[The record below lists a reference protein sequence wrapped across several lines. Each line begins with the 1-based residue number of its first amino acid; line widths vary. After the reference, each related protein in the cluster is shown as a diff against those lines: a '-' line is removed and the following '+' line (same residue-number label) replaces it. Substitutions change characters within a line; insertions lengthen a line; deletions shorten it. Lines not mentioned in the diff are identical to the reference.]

1 MTMGQRG
8 TFRLWQSV
16 GRKWL
21 SAPWGSKRRPHQKSS
36 SGLPLFHARIESLE
50 HRNLLSLATTDELT
64 ILAPVGIEGR
74 IWNDLDADGLMEA
87 GEPKLAGVTV
97 YLDLNRNGSLD
108 ANEPSTTTAADDPL
122 TSSEDETGDYY
133 FAGLEPGS
141 YAVTVLL
148 AAGWQATV
156 FSGTSQGPDSGSGG
170 FFFGGGGTG
179 TGNGTIGGGIIIGNG
194 VALATDSS
202 SRAATS
208 TELSE
213 SATASASAYIPPDA
227 ASNLIHLTSFR
238 NDPRFAGIDGSK
250 AAVVIL
256 DSGID
261 PDHPFF
267 GPDADGNGVADR
279 IVYQY
284 DYVDG
289 DQDASDLEGH
299 GTHLAGII
307 GSQNATYAGMAPEVN
322 IIALRV
328 LDADGQGE
336 FDKVESALRWIL
348 QHVSDYNIVAVNMSF
363 GDHGN
368 YTSPLSLY
376 GIGDELATLAAQNV
390 IVVTAAGNDFY
401 QRNSALGVGYPAAD
415 PNVVSVGAVY
425 AASYGSNDYG
435 GSGPVVYSTGP
446 DRITPYSQRDPSLLT
461 VFAPGAVIVNA
472 GLNGGAVASEGT
484 SQAAAHVTGIAA
496 LAQQLAIEHLGRRLT
511 AAEFRELLRSTG
523 TTIRDGDDEHDNVT
537 NSGLTFS
544 RVDVMALAEK
554 ILQLDQV
561 PGRELVRL
569 GQDQVASCVD
579 FGIHVPP
586 DLGTVDF
593 CTVSGQ
599 DVTGGEAWYRFRA
612 ARDGILSAELTG
624 VESGATSQIT
634 LYLESDSQVALG
646 SQPTRLDAMDV
657 KAGQAY
663 AVHVTGFGPNAT
675 LRLANL
681 VQRSGSEVRVFGTDA
696 ADTFAFDATSGR
708 RVSVN
713 GLTYQFTSEITSV
726 VIDGDSGEDTAELTG
741 SPGDDSAV
749 FAATGGKLTGPDYR
763 VMLANVAHTTLNA
776 GDGTDVAYL
785 TGTQGNDT
793 FTADRNQGTLA
804 GDGFSLKAIG
814 FEGLHSLSSGGSD
827 TAVLRDSDGAER
839 LVAKPGDVQLYG
851 DGYRIQAKGFAE
863 VTTYA
868 TPGTGDVAQLYD
880 SRGNDT
886 LTASPEVA
894 TLVGTEFSL
903 TAADFDSVAA
913 TARFGGHDEAVFLG
927 SSGSDELMTCPQYGE
942 LRGLGYALKAAHFD
956 EFRAYG
962 QGGNDVARMYDSMGN
977 DLFVTDGL
985 ESQLAGSGFN
995 NIVVGFKRVCA
1006 YAGEGGHDTAQFPVA
1021 LSTLTPRDGLL
1032 TGPGYA
1038 CRADGF
1044 AEMLGPSSDDVQES
1058 SPEVISLSGIA
1069 LPADLYLARNPYL
1082 EFVPPAVTLWSS
1094 PLDAAGE
1101 SQTNEANSTCWVHLI
1116 DAVYSRASA
1125 DGLQTV
1131 GAGSPADRLQ
1141 PSGSPTLLPSNN
1153 AYLRFFYQSLGFDM
1167 TRTKSSW
1174 AKDRK
1179 DPWSRDDL
1187 LSIDDWKPAGAGD
1200 A

>member
-21 SAPWGSKRRPHQKSS
+21 SAPWGSKRRPRQKSS
-36 SGLPLFHARIESLE
+36 SGLSLFHARIESLE
-50 HRNLLSLATTDELT
+50 HRNLLSVATTNDLT
-64 ILAPVGIEGR
+64 ILAPAGIEGR

-108 ANEPSTTTAADDPL
+108 ANESSTTTAADDPL
-122 TSSEDETGDYY
+122 TSSEDETGKYY

-148 AAGWQATV
+148 ALGWQATV
-156 FSGTSQGPDSGSGG
+156 FSGSSQGAENGSGG
-170 FFFGGGGTG
+170 GFFGGGGTG
-179 TGNGTIGGGIIIGNG
+179 TGTFGGSIISNGG
-194 VALATDSS
+194 ALATDSS
-202 SRAATS
+202 SATATS
-208 TELSE
+208 ADMSE
-213 SATASASAYIPPDA
+213 SATVGASAVPPPDA
-227 ASNLIHLTSFR
+227 ASNLIHLTGFR
-238 NDPRFAGIDGSK
+238 NDPRFAGVDGGK

-284 DYVDG
+284 DFVDG
-289 DQDASDLEGH
+289 DQDASDPEGH

-307 GSQNATYAGMAPEVN
+307 GSQNATYAGMAPGVD

-328 LDADGQGE
+328 LGADGKGE
-336 FDKVESALRWIL
+336 FAKVEAALQWVL
-348 QHVSDYNIVAVNMSF
+348 QHASDYNIVAVNMSF

-401 QRNSALGVGYPAAD
+401 QRNSALGVAYPAAD

-425 AASYGSNDYG
+425 AASYGNNDYG

-496 LAQQLAIEHLGRRLT
+496 LAQQLATEQLGRRLT

-523 TTIRDGDDEHDNVT
+523 TAIRDGDDEHDNVT
-537 NSGLTFS
+537 NTGLTFS
-544 RVDVMALAEK
+544 RVNVMALAEK

-569 GQDQVASCVD
+569 GQDQVASYVD

-624 VESGATSQIT
+624 VESGATPQIT
-634 LYLESDSQVALG
+634 LYLESGSQVALG

-763 VMLANVAHTTLNA
+763 LMLANVAHTTLNA

-793 FTADRNQGTLA
+793 FVADRNQGTLA
-804 GDGFSLKAIG
+804 GDGFSLKAVG
-814 FEGLHSLSSGGSD
+814 FERLHSLGSGGSD

-851 DGYRIQAKGFAE
+851 DGYRIQAKSFAE
-863 VTTYA
+863 VTTYG

-886 LTASPEVA
+886 LTASPEMA
-894 TLVGTEFSL
+894 TLAGTGFSL
-903 TAADFDSVAA
+903 TAADFDTVTA
-913 TARFGGHDEAVFLG
+913 TARFGGHDEAVFMG
-927 SSGSDELMTCPQYGE
+927 SSGSDELMACPQYSE

-962 QGGNDVARMYDSMGN
+962 LGGNDVARMYDSMGD

-995 NIVVGFKRVCA
+995 NVVVGFKRVCV

-1058 SPEVISLSGIA
+1058 SPEVISVSGIA

-1082 EFVPPAVTLWSS
+1082 EFVPPAVTLSS
-1094 PLDAAGE
+1094 SLLDAAVE
-1101 SQTNEANSTCWVHLI
+1101 SQTNEANSTCWFHLI

-1141 PSGSPTLLPSNN
+1141 PSGSPTSLPSNN
-1153 AYLRFFYQSLGFDM
+1153 SYLRFFYQSLGFDM

-1187 LSIDDWKPAGAGD
+1187 LSIDDWEPAGAGD